1 MMTATLSGP
10 CFHILCEKL
19 LDVFP
24 LRNKCCCIPVDLS
37 VILKQVLPYALESF
51 NEKKEIYFSY
61 ILVRKQKKNGK
72 QKNATTH

>member
-1 MMTATLSGP
+1 M
-10 CFHILCEKL
+10 
-19 LDVFP
+19 
-24 LRNKCCCIPVDLS
+24 DLS

-72 QKNATTH
+72 QKNATTHWDGGRGFYKTNQS